1 MNLSELLN
9 ARVYDLEQPRHA
21 GLPIHPA
28 HEPGVSLTLHRRHE
42 HGGAERRTGAS
53 ALLVMAEHTGTH
65 IDALCHQ
72 AYDGELHGGVKV
84 TPSVQTPT
92 GFTELGI
99 DTVEPIVRRGVLFDC
114 APCDAVGPAELEA
127 CDVDLRAGDVALV
140 RLGSGALFGDPEAYL
155 SAGGVTAAG
164 SRWLAERHPFAV
176 GADNCAW
183 DPIDAHDP
191 DLGSIPGHTI
201 LIVQSGIH
209 IIESLFLEELAA
221 DGVREFAFVCLP
233 LKLRGGTGSPV
244 RPIALV

>member
-1 MNLSELLN
+1 
-9 ARVYDLEQPRHA
+9 V
-21 GLPIHPA
+21 
-28 HEPGVSLTLHRRHE
+28 TLHRRHE

-84 TPSVQTPT
+84 TPEVQTPT
-92 GFTELGI
+92 GFTELSI

-114 APCDAVGPAELEA
+114 GGCPSVGPAELEA
-127 CDVDLRAGDVALV
+127 CDVELRPGDVALV

-155 SAGGVTAAG
+155 AAGGVTAAG
-164 SRWLAERHPFAV
+164 SRWLAERRPFAV
-176 GADNCAW
+176 GADNVAW
-183 DPIDAHDP
+183 DVIDGHDP

-209 IIESLFLEELAA
+209 IIESLFLEALAA

-244 RPIALV
+244 RPIALVSAHNRHEAALDP